1 MLTWHDC
8 ITQLL
13 RVRLIWCSLSY
24 GLGLAQLCYGPLSW
38 EHSLCW
44 LLPEHTCSNNKMKL
58 WWKSFFLQKCKVQVN
73 TSSWHS
79 QLCGLLLWHSAKVL
93 TGFIKS
99 FISKLYKKGKMVVGV
114 WRKVS
119 NICEASFPDRPQLS
133 TYQYPVQRG
142 VQASVHT
149 AAISTLIL
157 SSSLITSSTQ
167 SQSPVQAFGTLWL
180 HYFILNNIISVSLK
194 WKLSLCWGI

>member
-13 RVRLIWCSLSY
+13 RVRLIWCSLPR

-142 VQASVHT
+142 VQCPGQCPHCRHLHTHPLLFSHHIEHTISKSSPSIWHSVT
-149 AAISTLIL
+149 
-157 SSSLITSSTQ
+157 SL
-167 SQSPVQAFGTLWL
+167 L
-180 HYFILNNIISVSLK
+180 HSE
-194 WKLSLCWGI
+194 

>member
-1 MLTWHDC
+1 MIALLSCSVSGWSDAHYPVDWDWRSSAMGRCHENILYADC
-8 ITQLL
+8 CLGTLVAITTPTIG
-13 RVRLIWCSLSY
+13 VSKI
-24 GLGLAQLCYGPLSW
+24 
-38 EHSLCW
+38 
-44 LLPEHTCSNNKMKL
+44 KL
-58 WWKSFFLQKCKVQVN
+58 WWKNYFLQKCKMQVN

-133 TYQYPVQRG
+133 TYRYPVQRG
-142 VQASVHT
+142 VRCPGQCPGQCPHSRHLHT
-149 AAISTLIL
+149 HPLL
-157 SSSLITSSTQ
+157 TSGTQ
-167 SQSPVQAFGTLWL
+167 SQSPVAFGTLWL
-180 HYFILNNIISVSLK
+180 HYIILKFIIRV
-194 WKLSLCWGI
+194 

>member
-1 MLTWHDC
+1 MIALLSCSVSGWSDAHYPVDWDWHSSAMGRCHENILYADC
-8 ITQLL
+8 CLSTLVAITTPTIG
-13 RVRLIWCSLSY
+13 VS
-24 GLGLAQLCYGPLSW
+24 
-38 EHSLCW
+38 
-44 LLPEHTCSNNKMKL
+44 KMKL

-133 TYQYPVQRG
+133 TYRYPVQRG
-142 VQASVHT
+142 VQCPGQCPHS
-149 AAISTLIL
+149 AISTLIL
-157 SSSLITSSTQ
+157 SSHRAHNHKVQSRHLALCNFTTS
-167 SQSPVQAFGTLWL
+167 FWNL
-180 HYFILNNIISVSLK
+180 
-194 WKLSLCWGI
+194 

>member
-13 RVRLIWCSLSY
+13 RVRLIWCSLPC

-99 FISKLYKKGKMVVGV
+99 FISKLANCSKKVKWLWEFDLTESFKYLWGKFP
-114 WRKVS
+114 WQAPIIHLPIPSAAWCPVS
-119 NICEASFPDRPQLS
+119 RPVS
-133 TYQYPVQRG
+133 TQRHI
-142 VQASVHT
+142 HT
-149 AAISTLIL
+149 HPLL
-157 SSSLITSSTQ
+157 TSGTQ

-180 HYFILNNIISVSLK
+180 QYYILKFTISE
-194 WKLSLCWGI
+194 